1 MDPAMKQFMMNMV
14 KARIMGDPKL
24 RNVLQGA
31 LFARNPSKQTG
42 LNLLKSGLMS
52 SPNARKYL
60 PLLGL
65 MANPSSAGGM
75 FKGIAQKAG
84 IGKLF
89 EKFGPAASLLFNQ
102 GGAFGLGTG
111 GPLGQGVLP
120 GLAANPLGTVS
131 KMKFLGAN
139 PLVGLAGLLMNKLS
153 PRIEGQTG
161 ALGQGFGPQMA
172 NLASKMFGTRTHE
185 QAMKDFGPGIFGGT
199 MGPRMKNFFG
209 NLFGSGGGGGGGKS
223 RIEEIDMSEIPV
235 KKKISDGASPRDRR
249 DFYDPFSASGSA
261 PPPLL
266 SGMAGME
273 LPSGSLRGR
282 FLPSVHQ
289 LMAAEGISAPSF
301 FGDENYDV
309 SG

>member
-1 MDPAMKQFMMNMV
+1 MAKIGDLSGPATSTPWVGGSGLPSTGKQMDPVMKQFMMNMV

-24 RNVLQGA
+24 RNVLQG
-31 LFARNPSKQTG
+31 LSFAKSPSKRTG
-42 LNLLKSGLMS
+42 LNLLASGLMS

-75 FKGIAQKAG
+75 FKGLAQRAG

-120 GLAANPLGTVS
+120 GLATNPLGTVS
-131 KMKFLGAN
+131 KMKFLGAH

-153 PRIEGQTG
+153 ERKEGQTG
-161 ALGQGFGPQMA
+161 PLGQGFGPQIA
-172 NLASKMFGTRTHE
+172 NIASNIFPGVQSHE
-185 QAMKDFGPGIFGGT
+185 QWLSGGGGT
-199 MGPRMKNFFG
+199 GILGGTFMPRVKNFFG
-209 NLFGSGGGGGGGKS
+209 NLFGSGGGGGGGKT

-235 KKKISDGASPRDRR
+235 KKK
-249 DFYDPFSASGSA
+249 
-261 PPPLL
+261 
-266 SGMAGME
+266 
-273 LPSGSLRGR
+273 
-282 FLPSVHQ
+282 
-289 LMAAEGISAPSF
+289 
-301 FGDENYDV
+301 
-309 SG
+309 